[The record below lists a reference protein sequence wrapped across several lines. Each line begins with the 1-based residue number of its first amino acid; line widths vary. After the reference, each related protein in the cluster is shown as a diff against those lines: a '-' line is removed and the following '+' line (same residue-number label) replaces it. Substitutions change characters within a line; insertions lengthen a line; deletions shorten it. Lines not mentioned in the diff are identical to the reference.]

1 MVVATRQ
8 QECLS
13 GSMDLRI
20 FIPGCENSME
30 IVFTRKTCGACKSTG
45 KKEKE
50 TLIAVSK
57 YHTIKPTN
65 PLALN
70 AKPHIYQLNIDFHCF
85 AKKKCFP
92 ALTRRHHHATPQGPL
107 TILFFCEP
115 LTIQTKEP
123 HSRLKRRSVKACQFI
138 FCGSD
143 STQIDSLPILSRRF
157 TASPVLFSL
166 PNHLMVHE

>member
-85 AKKKCFP
+85 AKKKNAFQ
-92 ALTRRHHHATPQGPL
+92 L
-107 TILFFCEP
+107 
-115 LTIQTKEP
+115 
-123 HSRLKRRSVKACQFI
+123 
-138 FCGSD
+138 
-143 STQIDSLPILSRRF
+143 
-157 TASPVLFSL
+157 
-166 PNHLMVHE
+166 